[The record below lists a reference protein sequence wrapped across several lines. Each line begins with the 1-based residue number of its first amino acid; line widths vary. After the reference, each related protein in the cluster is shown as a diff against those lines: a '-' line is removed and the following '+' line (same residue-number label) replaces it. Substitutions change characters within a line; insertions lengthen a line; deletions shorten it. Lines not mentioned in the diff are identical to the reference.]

1 MKRLLFLIAAL
12 IVSVSMEAQTDVIS
26 VKDAIQVF
34 KNKTL
39 AAGKKVLE
47 KQGYTYKGVSSDQ
60 FGKDYNWVRNMDLS
74 KDFLP
79 TALGKGNSSL
89 FMLAVDSRTIYLY
102 VFNRSA
108 FEGLKAQ
115 AKRLGYDMGK
125 ALKTS
130 EGTIICTKDEQPT
143 LTFMELQQPLP
154 YCMQITE

>member
-89 FMLAVDSRTIYLY
+89 FMLAVDGRTVYLY

-108 FEGLKAQ
+108 F
-115 AKRLGYDMGK
+115 
-125 ALKTS
+125 
-130 EGTIICTKDEQPT
+130 
-143 LTFMELQQPLP
+143 
-154 YCMQITE
+154 